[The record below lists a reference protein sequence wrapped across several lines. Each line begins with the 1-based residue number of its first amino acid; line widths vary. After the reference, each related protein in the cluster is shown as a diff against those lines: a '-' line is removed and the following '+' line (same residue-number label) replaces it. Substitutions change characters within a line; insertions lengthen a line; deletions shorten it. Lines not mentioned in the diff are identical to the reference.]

1 MRIAIIILTF
11 SLVSFNFVRTN
22 TIHENQESSIYLDSL
37 TKISLPIS
45 RTCGE
50 ISEVY
55 DFSPNR
61 KAVNDLPEN
70 LKFGGLVKKTDNYFA
85 VILID
90 PYADFQIHYLATV
103 ALDGNIIEKF
113 ELFSAGCAGDPY
125 YWGQS
130 NYTIDN
136 NLNIIQTD
144 SSATYSRDADGTIL
158 KESIVS
164 TSHRLSFYVD
174 EHGKIMNNL
183 IDDRN

>member
-1 MRIAIIILTF
+1 MRIAIIIL
-11 SLVSFNFVRTN
+11 SLSAVSFGFVRINTTN
-22 TIHENQESSIYLDSL
+22 KKQESTIYLDSL

-55 DFSPNR
+55 DFSNNN
-61 KAVNDLPEN
+61 KAINDLPEN

-90 PYADFQIHYLATV
+90 PYADFQLHYLTTV
-103 ALDGNIIEKF
+103 ALDGNIIDKL
-113 ELFSAGCAGDPY
+113 ELFSAGCSEDPY

-144 SSATYSRDADGTIL
+144 SSATYSRDDNGKIL

-164 TSHRLSFYVD
+164 TSHRYSFYVD
-174 EHGKIMNNL
+174 EYGKIMN
-183 IDDRN
+183 I

>member
-1 MRIAIIILTF
+1 MRIESIVLIF
-11 SLVSFNFVRTN
+11 GLVSCNFLQPN
-22 TIHENQESSIYLDSL
+22 TIHEKQESTIYLDSL

-45 RTCGE
+45 KTCGD

-55 DFSPNR
+55 DFSYNR
-61 KAVNDLPEN
+61 KAINDLPEN

-90 PYADFQIHYLATV
+90 TYADSQLDYLTTV

-113 ELFSAGCAGDPY
+113 ELFSAGCGGDPY

-144 SSATYSRDADGTIL
+144 SSATYNRDTNGAIL

-164 TSHRLSFYVD
+164 TSHRFSFYVD
-174 EHGKIMNNL
+174 EQGKIK
-183 IDDRN
+183 

>member
-1 MRIAIIILTF
+1 MRIIIIILSV

-22 TIHENQESSIYLDSL
+22 TTKENQEPTIYLDSL

-45 RTCGE
+45 RTCGD

-55 DFSPNR
+55 DFSYNK
-61 KAVNDLPEN
+61 KAINDLQEN

-90 PYADFQIHYLATV
+90 TYADFQLQYLTTV
-103 ALDGNIIEKF
+103 AMDGNIIETF
-113 ELFSAGCAGDPY
+113 ELFSAGCGEDPY

-136 NLNIIQTD
+136 NLNIIQID
-144 SSATYSRDADGTIL
+144 SSATYNRDANGTIL

-164 TSHRLSFYVD
+164 TSHRFSFYVD
-174 EHGKIMNNL
+174 EQGKIK
-183 IDDRN
+183 

>member
-1 MRIAIIILTF
+1 MRITIIIL
-11 SLVSFNFVRTN
+11 SLSVVSFNFVRIN
-22 TIHENQESSIYLDSL
+22 TSDKKQESSIYLDSL

-55 DFSPNR
+55 DFSSYR
-61 KAVNDLPEN
+61 KAINDLPEN
-70 LKFGGLVKKTDNYFA
+70 LKFGGLIKKTDNYFA

-90 PYADFQIHYLATV
+90 PYADFQLHYLTTV
-103 ALDGNIIEKF
+103 TMDGNIIDKL
-113 ELFSAGCAGDPY
+113 ELFSAGCGEDPY

-130 NYTIDN
+130 NYTIDK

-144 SSATYSRDADGTIL
+144 SSATYNRDTNGTIL

-164 TSHRLSFYVD
+164 TSHRYSFYVD
-174 EHGKIMNNL
+174 EHGKIK
-183 IDDRN
+183 